1 MPGPFDPADPV
12 AHPFTAFNFHVEVQ
26 VSGIEGDLALAA
38 FSEADG
44 LEMSMEPKT
53 IREGGRNSGPVHM
66 AGPVSY
72 GQLTLKR
79 GMTANV
85 DLWKWFERVSAPGNG
100 GLRGKAEVVMMAADG
115 VTEQLRYR
123 LEGCLPVKLKG
134 SPLNARD
141 GQIAVEEMQV
151 AYESLQ
157 LLVGG
162 QPVTG

>member
-1 MPGPFDPADPV
+1 MPGAFDPADPV
-12 AHPFTAFNFHVEVQ
+12 AHPFTAFNFRVEVQ
-26 VSGIEGDLALAA
+26 VSGVGGTLANAA
-38 FSEADG
+38 FSECDG
-44 LEMSMEPKT
+44 LEMTMEPKT

-85 DLWKWFERVSAPGNG
+85 DLWRWFERVNARGNG
-100 GLRGKAEVVMMAADG
+100 GLRGTAEVVMLAGDG

-123 LEGCLPVKLKG
+123 LDGCLPVKLKG
-134 SPLNARD
+134 SPLNAKD

-151 AYESLQ
+151 AYETLE
-157 LLVGG
+157 LLAGG
-162 QPVTG
+162 IPVTG